1 MGHDDRRERTPRVG
15 ALLVA
20 GALALALAGCGD
32 GEGAAQEEDRASQRQ
47 EVATGGGKAAW
58 PVAEVAAEVEPSVV
72 QINVE
77 AIQETPLGPHEGEG
91 LGSGVIYR
99 EDGYVLTNA
108 HVVEGANSVN
118 VAFADG
124 TIEDGE
130 VVGTDP
136 FTDLAVVRV
145 DRQDLPA
152 ADFAENPNLKLGEL
166 AVAVG
171 SPSGFQSTVTAGV
184 ISGLNREIPAEL
196 TGGRQ
201 EVALVDL
208 IQTDAAISPGSSG
221 GALANRDG
229 EVVGVNV
236 AYLPPVTGVE
246 SIAFAIPSS
255 TAISVA
261 GQLIETGEA
270 TAPYLGITPST
281 VTPEIAERFGI
292 PTQRGA
298 LVTSVDPDG
307 PAEEASIKPRSVIVA
322 AGETEILGSGD
333 LISALRNYRPGD
345 SVELTVARE
354 GEERRVTVEL
364 GERE

>member
-1 MGHDDRRERTPRVG
+1 M
-15 ALLVA
+15 
-20 GALALALAGCGD
+20 
-32 GEGAAQEEDRASQRQ
+32 
-47 EVATGGGKAAW
+47 
-58 PVAEVAAEVEPSVV
+58 
-72 QINVE
+72 
-77 AIQETPLGPHEGEG
+77 
-91 LGSGVIYR
+91 
-99 EDGYVLTNA
+99 
-108 HVVEGANSVN
+108 
-118 VAFADG
+118 
-124 TIEDGE
+124 
-130 VVGTDP
+130 
-136 FTDLAVVRV
+136 
-145 DRQDLPA
+145 
-152 ADFAENPNLKLGEL
+152 
-166 AVAVG
+166 
-171 SPSGFQSTVTAGV
+171 
-184 ISGLNREIPAEL
+184 
-196 TGGRQ
+196 
-201 EVALVDL
+201 DL

-261 GQLIETGEA
+261 GQLIESGEA
-270 TAPYLGITPST
+270 TASYLGITPST

-307 PAEEASIKPRSVIVA
+307 PAEEAGIEPRSVIVP
-322 AGETEILGSGD
+322 AGKTEILDSGD